1 MADVERQA
9 EHMPWGTADEVA
21 RRILDAAESAGAN
34 TVQVSLNRGVLPH
47 EMFIEQIRRFAAEV
61 LPALQAHEVVRV
73 PIAEAVPA

>member
-9 EHMPWGTADEVA
+9 EQIPWGTADEVT
-21 RRILDAAESAGAN
+21 RRIVDAAESAGAN

-61 LPALQAHEVVRV
+61 LPALHAHKITRV
-73 PIAEAVPA
+73 PTAEEVAA